1 MSTSLA
7 PATTNG
13 LIPISSAALVA
24 DTWPDVDVYLL
35 CKNDSSPV
43 LFFSGTDLSSRA
55 RISSLDQSVCDK
67 LFIDSADVPKYHQH
81 LKEHWREIV
90 TRDDLPTLSRVGV
103 MSDVM
108 REMLSEEFSGGDASS
123 ILSVSKEL
131 GTATCAVIAES
142 PLAVGQLLNVL
153 HHDYGTF
160 THSTNVSIFSVL
172 LARRLGYSAGELEE
186 IAVGGL
192 VHDLGKLRIDSA
204 ILNKP
209 GKLTDDEFRV
219 VQEHPTIGY
228 RELCKQD
235 DMSFAQ
241 LMMVYQHHE
250 KMNGSGY
257 PVGCSESEIH
267 PWARIC
273 TVVDVYEAL
282 TSNRP
287 YRQPASRET
296 ALAILN
302 NGDGSE
308 FDSEVLECWRTVLK
322 TQP

>member
-1 MSTSLA
+1 M
-7 PATTNG
+7 
-13 LIPISSAALVA
+13 IPISSAALVL
-24 DTWPDVDVYLL
+24 DTWPDIDVYLL
-35 CKNDSSPV
+35 SKNDSAPV
-43 LFFSGTDLSSRA
+43 LFFSGTDLSARA
-55 RISSLDQSVCDK
+55 RIPSLKQSICDK
-67 LFIDSADVPKYHQH
+67 LFIDGADVATYHAH
-81 LKEHWREIV
+81 LKENWREIV
-90 TRDDLPTLSRVGV
+90 ARDDLPTLSRVGV

-108 REMLSEEFSGGDASS
+108 RDVLSKEFSGGDASK
-123 ILSVSKEL
+123 ILSVSQEL
-131 GTATCAVIAES
+131 GSATCAVIADC

-160 THSTNVSIFSVL
+160 THSTNVSIFCVL
-172 LARRLGYSAGELEE
+172 LARQLGYSAQDLED

-209 GKLTDDEFRV
+209 GKLNDDEFRV
-219 VQEHPTIGY
+219 VKEHPTIGY

-257 PVGCSESEIH
+257 PVGCSANEIH

-273 TVVDVYEAL
+273 AVVDVYEAL